1 MKGNNISD
9 DGIGDEDFYGGA
21 LTDDDAADEAV
32 SVVEPAEP
40 TEESHRGG
48 FGEFGGET
56 RGLIERTYRERI
68 LLVAVAIDGAGGA
81 GTVEDSLDE
90 LALLVDT
97 AGADV
102 VGRITQRRRAPTRP
116 PTSDPARR
124 PRSRRSPK
132 PPTVTRSSST
142 TS

>member
-68 LLVAVAIDGAGGA
+68 LLVAVAVAIDGAGGA

-102 VGRITQRRRAPTRP
+102 VGRITQRRRPRP
-116 PTSDPARR
+116 GHLRRIRQGGRDQGARR
-124 PRSRRSPK
+124 SHRL
-132 PPTVTRSSST
+132 
-142 TS
+142 